1 MKFYKPF
8 LLLLTIMGATL
19 FAQAQT
25 NYDKGYKDGFAK
37 AYCYNQSINCIPKA
51 PVFVPLPR
59 VQESSSSY
67 QNGYDRGYAEGLEF
81 RRNETNN
88 SNDKTSVKFNPY
100 ISQIPTNGLSIL
112 AYKERLYNERADWIR
127 STINQTEDFFVTIF
141 IPVDPELSIIWIK
154 ARNEW
159 VTENLDNKKPDL
171 SDNDIFRQIQTFFS
185 KYTSDIINSYTE
197 TKNIA
202 ESNSINVVLDQ
213 QGNYPKPKNY
223 SAFITKGVATFYL
236 DDKETK
242 PEFNHTFKVTRD
254 GKETELHVVYFKMY
268 DKYFFYYNSW
278 IVELEQGKSFVNIA
292 QYEQGGSG
300 YPIIIKLSDKSSILY
315 DKGVFIEEVTEQL
328 YDEKADQFLAD
339 RFVMGT
345 CPKCG
350 NEEAYG
356 DQCEKCGSTLNAT
369 DLINP
374 KSTIT
379 GTTPIK
385 KETKHWFLPLDRY
398 SDFLNDWIL
407 VGHRNDWKPN
417 VYGQVKSWIDGG
429 LEPRAVTRDL
439 DWGIDVPVEGAE
451 GKKLYVWFDAPIG
464 NSLKSDVLP
473 VLDMGGYAVHVPF
486 HTTWEHEKI
495 SHKVEHPNFKTIEK
509 ITEVLP
515 FLIR

>member
-51 PVFVPLPR
+51 PVFVPLPG

-315 DKGVFIEEVTEQL
+315 DKGVPLDCEFLGKINYKVNI
-328 YDEKADQFLAD
+328 YDDEKNYL
-339 RFVMGT
+339 
-345 CPKCG
+345 
-350 NEEAYG
+350 
-356 DQCEKCGSTLNAT
+356 
-369 DLINP
+369 
-374 KSTIT
+374 KSLYRKNFCWRSKLT
-379 GTTPIK
+379 
-385 KETKHWFLPLDRY
+385 
-398 SDFLNDWIL
+398 
-407 VGHRNDWKPN
+407 
-417 VYGQVKSWIDGG
+417 Q
-429 LEPRAVTRDL
+429 
-439 DWGIDVPVEGAE
+439 
-451 GKKLYVWFDAPIG
+451 KLYFLDNKTLDDIKI
-464 NSLKSDVLP
+464 LKSEIL
-473 VLDMGGYAVHVPF
+473 L
-486 HTTWEHEKI
+486 TNTK
-495 SHKVEHPNFKTIEK
+495 IEK
-509 ITEVLP
+509 
-515 FLIR
+515 